1 MEQRLKL
8 NHVDLVVADIPSN
21 RDFLERW
28 FGLQTEV
35 NKDAICLMRD
45 PAGLLLILRT
55 PENGDSSGYPRD
67 FHLGF
72 FLPEE
77 ETVTDLYARMVSE
90 GVKMRQPI
98 EGSPPKFRCLTE
110 GGLLIEVAHVPG
122 TL

>member
-8 NHVDLVVADIPSN
+8 NHVDLVVADIPTN
-21 RDFLERW
+21 RDFLARW

-35 NKDAICLMRD
+35 DKDTICLMRD

-55 PENGDSSGYPRD
+55 PENGDTSEYPRD

-77 ETVTDLYARMVSE
+77 QTVTDLYARMTSE
-90 GVKMRQPI
+90 GVEMRVPL
-98 EGSPPKFRCLTE
+98 EGDPPKFRCLSTA
-110 GGLLIEVAHVPG
+110 GLLVEVAHVPG
-122 TL
+122 TV